1 MNDSPVMNTPPSSD
15 RRRWLMAGA
24 VGMVAAAAGAG
35 IAWQRFEPHAQ
46 EPDNFWSLSFPPPGD
61 GAPLLLEGFRG
72 RPLLVNFWATWCPP
86 CVEELPL
93 LNRFYGENKD
103 KGWQVIGLA
112 VDKADSVKR
121 FLARLPLDFPV
132 GMAGM
137 EGTELARSLG
147 NSAGGLP
154 YTVVFGPHG
163 RVAERKIGQVQEADL
178 QAWRSKF

>member
-1 MNDSPVMNTPPSSD
+1 M
-15 RRRWLMAGA
+15 
-24 VGMVAAAAGAG
+24 
-35 IAWQRFEPHAQ
+35 
-46 EPDNFWSLSFPPPGD
+46 
-61 GAPLLLEGFRG
+61 
-72 RPLLVNFWATWCPP
+72 
-86 CVEELPL
+86 
-93 LNRFYGENKD
+93 
-103 KGWQVIGLA
+103 IGLA